1 MKKTIQTAPLLS
13 RGQRVRL
20 YGRLPEPVKEG
31 LRAIARME
39 GKSMSWV
46 VEEVIIRYFKMRTPA
61 YKNVLRTTTGRLVV
75 RKKAA

>member
-1 MKKTIQTAPLLS
+1 MKIQTAPLLT

-20 YGRLPEPVKEG
+20 YGRLPEPIKEG
-31 LRAIARME
+31 LRRIARDE

-46 VEEVIIRYFKMRTPA
+46 VEEVIIRYFKMDTPKYRNVIRTHS
-61 YKNVLRTTTGRLVV
+61 GRLLV